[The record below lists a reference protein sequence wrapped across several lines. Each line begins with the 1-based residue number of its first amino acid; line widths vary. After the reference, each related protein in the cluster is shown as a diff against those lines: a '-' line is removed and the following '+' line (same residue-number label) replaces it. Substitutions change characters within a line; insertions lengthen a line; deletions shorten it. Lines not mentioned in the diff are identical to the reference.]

1 MLSNISRWC
10 QGSLVPDSPARGLVV
25 GLAGLLLFCG
35 AVAVAAEPSAPPTP
49 SCIACRADVD
59 AVRARYPAADW
70 AALES
75 GQVVTGEENAEDAD
89 AHGEPEAGRKTTE
102 VVASGILPQRPADV
116 WATLLDF
123 AAWSRWM
130 PNSADATMRE
140 RRGDEVW
147 LSRRIDV
154 LWTSVRYGV
163 VWTLAPALGLAR
175 WRLDPSVPHDI
186 ADTRGYWQL
195 TPLEGGRATL
205 VRYQAA
211 IDSGRAVPRLV
222 EETLTRRSLPGM
234 VSGLREEVARRARR

>member
-1 MLSNISRWC
+1 M
-10 QGSLVPDSPARGLVV
+10 
-25 GLAGLLLFCG
+25 
-35 AVAVAAEPSAPPTP
+35 AAEPLAPP
-49 SCIACRADVD
+49 CIACRADVD
-59 AVRARYPAADW
+59 AIRARYPAADW

-75 GQVVTGEENAEDAD
+75 GEVVTAEESVDAAD
-89 AHGEPEAGRKTTE
+89 AHAEPDTGRKAE

-116 WATLLDF
+116 WAALLDF
-123 AAWSRWM
+123 ATWSRWM
-130 PNSADATMRE
+130 PNSAEATVRE

-163 VWTLAPALGLAR
+163 VWTLAPTLGLAR
-175 WRLDPSVPHDI
+175 WRLDPSVPHEI
-186 ADTRGYWQL
+186 ADTHGYWQL
-195 TPLEGGRATL
+195 APLDGGRATL

-234 VSGLREEVARRARR
+234 VSSLREEVARRAPR

>member
-1 MLSNISRWC
+1 MSTFSRWC
-10 QGSLVPDSPARGLVV
+10 HGSLVSGTVARS
-25 GLAGLLLFCG
+25 LAVALAWMLLLCVET
-35 AVAVAAEPSAPPTP
+35 ALADEPPAPPAP
-49 SCIACRADVD
+49 ICIACSADF
-59 AVRARYPAADW
+59 AAIRARYLAADW

-75 GQVVTGEENAEDAD
+75 GQVVTAEENAEAAD
-89 AHGEPEAGRKTTE
+89 PHAEPEAGRQTV
-102 VVASGILPQRPADV
+102 VVASGILQERPADV
-116 WATLLDF
+116 WAALIDF
-123 AAWSRWM
+123 AAWSHWM
-130 PNSADATMRE
+130 PNSAEATVTE

-154 LWTSVRYGV
+154 LWTSVRYRV

-195 TPLEGGRATL
+195 VPVEGGRATL

-211 IDSGRAVPRLV
+211 VDSGRTVPRLV

-234 VSGLREEVARRARR
+234 LSGLREEVARRARR

>member
-1 MLSNISRWC
+1 MLFLC
-10 QGSLVPDSPARGLVV
+10 A
-25 GLAGLLLFCG
+25 AA
-35 AVAVAAEPSAPPTP
+35 AVAVELEAPPAP
-49 SCIACRADVD
+49 PCIACRVDVD
-59 AVRARYPAADW
+59 AMRARYLAADW

-75 GQVVTGEENAEDAD
+75 GQVVTAQENAEAAD
-89 AHGEPEAGRKTTE
+89 THAEPEAGPKTE

-116 WATLLDF
+116 WAALVDF

-130 PNSADATMRE
+130 PNSAEATVRE

-175 WRLDPSVPHDI
+175 WRLDPFVPHDI

-222 EETLTRRSLPGM
+222 EEALTRRSLPGL